1 MPYTVMIRSTAT
13 IEFDVPDRDG
23 LDYFL
28 EDAARLLPE
37 GYELIDT
44 DRKRFVAIAR
54 STETKAVTVDRI
66 EDAYTCAP
74 EGWQALSV
82 RPA

>member
-1 MPYTVMIRSTAT
+1 MLRPTAT
-13 IEFDVPDRDG
+13 IEFDVPESDG
-23 LDYFL
+23 LDTFNA
-28 EDAARLLPE
+28 DAARALPE

-44 DRKRFVAIAR
+44 DRKRGVGIAR

-66 EDAYTCAP
+66 EDAHSCAP

-82 RPA
+82 RPT

>member
-1 MPYTVMIRSTAT
+1 VPYIVMLRPTAT
-13 IEFDVPDRDG
+13 IEFEVPESDG
-23 LDYFL
+23 LDLFNA
-28 EDAARLLPE
+28 DAARLLPE

-44 DRKRFVAIAR
+44 DRKRLVGIAR
-54 STETKAVTVDRI
+54 STETKAVTVDRV
-66 EDAYTCAP
+66 EDAFTCAP

>member
-1 MPYTVMIRSTAT
+1 MPYIVMLRPTAT
-13 IEFDVPDRDG
+13 IEFEVPERDG
-23 LDYFL
+23 LDYFN

-37 GYELIDT
+37 GHELIDI
-44 DRKRFVAIAR
+44 DRKRGVAIAR

-66 EDAYTCAP
+66 EDAFTCAP